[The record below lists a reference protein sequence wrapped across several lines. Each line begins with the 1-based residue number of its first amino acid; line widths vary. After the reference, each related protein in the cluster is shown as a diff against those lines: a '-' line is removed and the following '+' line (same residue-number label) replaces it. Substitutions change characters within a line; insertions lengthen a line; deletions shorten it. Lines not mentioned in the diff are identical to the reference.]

1 MRLAEKGLD
10 VKCYGG
16 PILGEEC
23 VERREGGG
31 FRSTLLLALLV
42 IALSVA
48 FGVGIGNTNIMERM
62 AVVGPLFAELPAR
75 TTTGPVIVK
84 GIQNLD

>member
-1 MRLAEKGLD
+1 
-10 VKCYGG
+10 
-16 PILGEEC
+16 
-23 VERREGGG
+23 
-31 FRSTLLLALLV
+31 LLLALLV